1 MLRIYVGSE
10 RSTEEQI
17 LETRIDHK
25 MELDIKHAS
34 SVLKVFS
41 GEAGK
46 VIDYVQTLKFYNK
59 QLKEAKPQFVEFVY
73 ALLLK
78 GKAKAVFVT
87 QPVTL
92 EEVCK
97 TLLDRFKPRETVAD
111 ISGRIGYC
119 TQGNRDVSRFVA
131 ELETLGNKL
140 VELQI
145 AKQEVEAKDVL
156 VKINDE
162 MVLSALKAGLR
173 PELQGTVIAARP
185 ADFRA
190 AVETALEAETAQKA
204 SINSVNNVFYGRNNF
219 RGNFRGN
226 PQSQQ
231 RTENSFRGYFRGNNF
246 RGNYGGNSIH
256 GNNFRGRGNTIRGQ
270 PQGQV
275 ARGRGH
281 WRGQVRGQWSGQG
294 QVYWRGRNSANYV
307 EEGNGEQT
315 QYQQGLEFFR
325 EQRNK

>member
-1 MLRIYVGSE
+1 MLRIDVGSE

-17 LETRIDHK
+17 PETRIDHK

-34 SVLKVFS
+34 SVLKELS

-59 QLKEAKPQFVEFVY
+59 QLKEEAKPHFVEFVY

-78 GKAKAVFVT
+78 GKAKAIFVT

-111 ISGRIGYC
+111 ISGRIGCC

-145 AKQEVEAKDVL
+145 AKQGVEAKDVL
-156 VKINDE
+156 VKINE
-162 MVLSALKAGLR
+162 ETVLSALKAGLR

-246 RGNYGGNSIH
+246 RG
-256 GNNFRGRGNTIRGQ
+256 RGNTIRGQ

-281 WRGQVRGQWSGQG
+281 WRGQVRGHRSGQG
-294 QVYWRGRNSANYV
+294 YWRGRHTANYV
-307 EEGNGEQT
+307 EEGNGEET